1 MKKLIIL
8 KLIIV
13 LVLIASCD
21 FLYIKYFNIKNDND
35 ELIYEIKKAKLK
47 IDKANLDVELTKASV
62 EKLKEEK
69 KDSVWELD
77 SWKLMKEKIENAL

>member
-1 MKKLIIL
+1 MKKLIIV
-8 KLIIV
+8 KFIIV
-13 LVLIASCD
+13 LILIASCD
-21 FLYIKYFNIKNDND
+21 FLYIKYSNTRRSND
-35 ELIYEIKKAKLK
+35 ELRYEIKKTKMN
-47 IDKANLDVELTKASV
+47 IDKANLDVELTRANV